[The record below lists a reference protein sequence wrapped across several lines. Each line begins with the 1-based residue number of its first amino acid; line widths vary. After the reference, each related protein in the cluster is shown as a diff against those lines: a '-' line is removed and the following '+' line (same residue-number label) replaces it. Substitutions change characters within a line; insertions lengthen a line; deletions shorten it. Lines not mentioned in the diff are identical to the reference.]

1 MTNINIDPVVMVAII
16 SIFAVIPIVLFGSIQ
31 KIVASVQRRKIAE
44 AYARQGMALPAE
56 EQKPKKIG
64 DVVMVRALALIGVAL
79 GLGLGL
85 IWDDA
90 LLTVALIIGCGGLG
104 MLGGWFAIRSQE
116 HKGSGEQ
123 K

>member
-1 MTNINIDPVVMVAII
+1 MTNINIDPVLVVAVV
-16 SIFAVIPIVLFGSIQ
+16 SIFAVIPIVLFGSILR
-31 KIVASVQRRKIAE
+31 IVASVQRRKIAE

-64 DVVMVRALALIGVAL
+64 DVVLVRALALIGVAF

-85 IWDDA
+85 IWDDT

-104 MLGGWFAIRSQE
+104 MLGGWFVIRS
-116 HKGSGEQ
+116 KEQ
-123 K
+123 KTTDEQK

>member
-1 MTNINIDPVVMVAII
+1 MTNINIDPVVVVAII
-16 SIFAVIPIVLFGSIQ
+16 SIFAVIPIVLFGSILR
-31 KIVASVQRRKIAE
+31 IVASVQRRKIAE

-64 DVVMVRALALIGVAL
+64 DVVLVRALALIGVAL

-85 IWDDA
+85 IWDDT

-104 MLGGWFAIRSQE
+104 MLGGWLVIRS
-116 HKGSGEQ
+116 KEQ
-123 K
+123 KATDEQK

>member
-1 MTNINIDPVVMVAII
+1 MTNINIDPIAVTAIVAIMMIIPVTLFNSI
-16 SIFAVIPIVLFGSIQ
+16 S

-104 MLGGWFAIRSQE
+104 MLGGWFVIRSKEQ
-116 HKGSGEQ
+116 KGSGEQ

>member
-1 MTNINIDPVVMVAII
+1 MTNINFDPVLVVAVV
-16 SIFAVIPIVLFGSIQ
+16 SIFAVIPIVLFGSILR
-31 KIVASVQRRKIAE
+31 IVASVQRRKIAE

-64 DVVMVRALALIGVAL
+64 DVVLVRALALIGVAF

-85 IWDDA
+85 IWDDT

-104 MLGGWFAIRSQE
+104 MLGGWFVIRS
-116 HKGSGEQ
+116 KEQ
-123 K
+123 KTTDEQK

>member
-1 MTNINIDPVVMVAII
+1 MTNINIDPIAVTAIVAVCVII
-16 SIFAVIPIVLFGSIQ
+16 PVTLFNSIS

-56 EQKPKKIG
+56 DVKPKKIG

-104 MLGGWFAIRSQE
+104 MLGGWLAIRSKEQ
-116 HKGSGEQ
+116 KASGEQ